1 MGRDPTM
8 FRMSRPAYTTDTSA
22 EAHAAQLACIRRLAP
37 AERLQKACRMSHEV
51 RRLAIEAI
59 RRRHPSF
66 DDAAVWLA
74 FIALAYG
81 SDLAVAVGRW
91 QEARRA

>member
-1 MGRDPTM
+1 ML
-8 FRMSRPAYTTDTSA
+8 RMSRPAYTTDTSA

-66 DDAAVWLA
+66 DDAAVRLA